1 LFLKLSFY
9 ILVRVRRGGGAE
21 SLTENAKLFCLIVF
35 FIIKVRIQVNKMWKF
50 RMLGGFFIWIFSN
63 KSKSFTECTKHK
75 FAVEIGFI
83 SIIIITYGV
92 LLFLWFIDFL
102 NTI

>member
-1 LFLKLSFY
+1 MW
-9 ILVRVRRGGGAE
+9 IL
-21 SLTENAKLFCLIVF
+21 
-35 FIIKVRIQVNKMWKF
+35 

-63 KSKSFTECTKHK
+63 KSKSFIECKNNK
-75 FAVEIGFI
+75 FAIEIGVI
-83 SIIIITYGV
+83 GVLVITYGI